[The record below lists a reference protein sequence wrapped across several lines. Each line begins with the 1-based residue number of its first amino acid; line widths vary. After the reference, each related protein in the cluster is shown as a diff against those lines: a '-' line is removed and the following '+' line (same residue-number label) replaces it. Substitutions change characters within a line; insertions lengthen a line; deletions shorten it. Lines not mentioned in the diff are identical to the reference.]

1 MPIIYLTKDNADK
14 IEAMTAAAPIKHLTK
29 DDHAATIQAAR
40 EFKKLFDETIMADV
54 SRVNPT
60 PFEEFI
66 YQTGGKVSQFLA
78 RFLNAYDN

>member
-1 MPIIYLTKDNADK
+1 M
-14 IEAMTAAAPIKHLTK
+14 LTK
-29 DDHAATIQAAR
+29 DDHAATIEAAR

-78 RFLNAYDN
+78 RFLNAYEN